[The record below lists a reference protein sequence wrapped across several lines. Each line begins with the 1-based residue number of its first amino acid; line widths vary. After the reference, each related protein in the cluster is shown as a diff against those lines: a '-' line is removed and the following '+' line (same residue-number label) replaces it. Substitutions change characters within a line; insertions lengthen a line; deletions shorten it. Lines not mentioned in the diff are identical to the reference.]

1 MLWTWWSGASSG
13 IPLTMSSQACV
24 EKMRVSLG
32 TRERVVISWFC
43 KILFKHYLPGD
54 ITTYL
59 HTTFSLLCALLPTS
73 SLVLGPPGI
82 WPRRV
87 EAGCQDS

>member
-1 MLWTWWSGASSG
+1 
-13 IPLTMSSQACV
+13 MSSQACV

-59 HTTFSLLCALLPTS
+59 HTTFWTKTPGGTWVRLDPSFNNASAAALRSLST
-73 SLVLGPPGI
+73 
-82 WPRRV
+82 
-87 EAGCQDS
+87 